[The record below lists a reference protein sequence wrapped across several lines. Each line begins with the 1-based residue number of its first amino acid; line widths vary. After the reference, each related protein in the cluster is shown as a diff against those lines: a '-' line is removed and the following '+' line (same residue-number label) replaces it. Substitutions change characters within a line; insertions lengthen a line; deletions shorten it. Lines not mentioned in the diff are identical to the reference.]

1 VAAVVTAEVA
11 TAAAAGVVD
20 AELAPVDSLA
30 DRASQIGTEWAHEY
44 VRTLRAQAR
53 APVGAWPG
61 TMSEARSRV
70 VSRLA
75 VVLDP
80 EQLAE
85 LARVAN
91 LAARRGW
98 REVCE
103 PDLEL

>member
-1 VAAVVTAEVA
+1 VVVTAEAA
-11 TAAAAGVVD
+11 TAVAAGVVD
-20 AELAPVDSLA
+20 AELAPAASLT
-30 DRASQIGTEWAHEY
+30 DRASQIGAEWATEY
-44 VRTLRAQAR
+44 VRGLRAQAR

-75 VVLDP
+75 VVLEP

>member
-1 VAAVVTAEVA
+1 VAAAVAVTAAGAVA
-11 TAAAAGVVD
+11 ADLDPPST
-20 AELAPVDSLA
+20 DSLA
-30 DRASQIGTEWAHEY
+30 ERASEIGQEWAHEY
-44 VRTLRAQAR
+44 VRTLQAQAR

-70 VSRLA
+70 VNRLA

-80 EQLAE
+80 KRLDE

-103 PDLEL
+103 PDLEI